1 MIIGAGQAR
10 WGFPWELLEG
20 PKKTIRE
27 KTTKKGRGGRLKNVS
42 KSLFL
47 LEFGW
52 FVFFWGGE
60 VDFEAADN
68 HIWPMFFLG
77 VYGFADPNGRQSYGD
92 LALLVY
98 DKLRI
103 E

>member
-1 MIIGAGQAR
+1 MFQKTYFCWSLAG
-10 WGFPWELLEG
+10 
-20 PKKTIRE
+20 
-27 KTTKKGRGGRLKNVS
+27 
-42 KSLFL
+42 LFFL
-47 LEFGW
+47 
-52 FVFFWGGE
+52 GGE

>member
-1 MIIGAGQAR
+1 MGVPLGAVGR
-10 WGFPWELLEG
+10 
-20 PKKTIRE
+20 PKKDHKGENHQKGQGGKVE
-27 KTTKKGRGGRLKNVS
+27 KCFKKPI
-42 KSLFL
+42 
-47 LEFGW
+47 
-52 FVFFWGGE
+52 FVGVWLVCCFFEGE

-68 HIWPMFFLG
+68 RIWPMFFLG